1 MISHNMTWIKYP
13 SKDFIEIE
21 DIIRSQNIISR
32 FMHIYI
38 ALFVPTSLVAS
49 TFNMT
54 TFIKRHTRMGKLD
67 LYLLDL
73 TVTNLLVTLFSFT
86 AITRPDYILTTNLS
100 CGVLSFFFNICY
112 FNAQYIQIAM
122 LYAFLFQDYLPY
134 LRVVTPIKKPLGN
147 LSLIFVCAFS
157 SSLGGV
163 MLLGTAGL
171 LLKSTLCQVDPLTA
185 WPEYEIVKFSLGFGV
200 TLIIEVV
207 FFTLLIGKLVQRVT
221 PPQKDNR
228 PTYLVMLTITLIMF
242 ACRLFYNI
250 MLLNRFRLKLQRDN
264 GSPRD
269 ELIMNIAELVLFGES
284 WASNLVILF
293 LHEPCKRSLKKSL
306 QNLTKWCRREEETHN
321 SMPLERGI

>member
-13 SKDFIEIE
+13 SKELIEIE

-38 ALFVPTSLVAS
+38 ALFVPTSLVAGI
-49 TFNMT
+49 FNLT
-54 TFIKRHTRMGKLD
+54 TFIKRRAILGKLD

-86 AITRPDYILTTNLS
+86 AITRPEYIVTTNLN
-100 CGVLSFFFNICY
+100 CGALSFFFNICY
-112 FNAQYIQIAM
+112 YNAQYIQIAM
-122 LYAFLFQDYLPY
+122 FYTFLIQDYLMC
-134 LRVVTPIKKPLGN
+134 LRVVTLIKKPLGY
-147 LSLIFVCAFS
+147 LSLVFACAFS

-163 MLLGTAGL
+163 MLLGTTGSL
-171 LLKSTLCQVDPLTA
+171 LESTLCQVDPLTA

-200 TLIIEVV
+200 ALIIEVV
-207 FFTLLIGKLVQRVT
+207 FFTLLIGKLAQRDVT
-221 PPQKDNR
+221 PQKDNM
-228 PTYLVMLTITLIMF
+228 PTYRVMLTITLVMF

-250 MLLNRFRLKLQRDN
+250 MLLNRSRLKLQRDN

-284 WASNLVILF
+284 CASNLAILF
-293 LHEPCKRSLKKSL
+293 LHKPCRLALKKSL
-306 QNLTKWCRREEETHN
+306 RNLTKRCRREEENHN
-321 SMPLERGI
+321 GMPL